1 MYGKPKYQESD
12 IVKFD
17 IIPLNSDES
26 IECEGWVYVVD
37 KYGIFGYNDDVY
49 YDVMVEN
56 YNDTGEKML
65 VKHIKESNIK

>member
-1 MYGKPKYQESD
+1 MLGNPKYKKGD

-17 IIPLNSDES
+17 ITPFESDEP
-26 IECEGWVYVVD
+26 IEYEGKVYIVD
-37 KYGIFGYNDDVY
+37 KYGTFLHNDDVY

-56 YNDTGEKML
+56 YNDKGERLL

>member
-1 MYGKPKYQESD
+1 MYGNPKYKKGD
-12 IVKFD
+12 IVTFD
-17 IIPLNSDES
+17 INVDDEV
-26 IECEGWVYVVD
+26 IEYEGQVYIVD

-56 YNDTGEKML
+56 YNGKCESLL

>member
-1 MYGKPKYQESD
+1 MYGKPKYKKGD
-12 IVKFD
+12 TVKFD
-17 IIPLNSDES
+17 IFNSDES

-56 YNDTGEKML
+56 YNDAGEKML